1 MYLNFSDSPEYN
13 DKVILNSYPVSRNST
28 FCCVNW
34 RVRKEASADNRSIFY
49 RACAKFIMQFVSKIN
64 RQVCHGN
71 KKIATTLVCYARLT
85 QDSCSKPVKNRKK
98 PVFNL
103 FIQISGQ
110 IWMVITRG
118 YFSHNSSHSKNVAS
132 ARWVLNF
139 WNCSLNHLLTCL

>member
-64 RQVCHGN
+64 HQVCHGN
-71 KKIATTLVCYARLT
+71 KKLRQRWSAT
-85 QDSCSKPVKNRKK
+85 QDSHKTHALNRSRTGKN
-98 PVFNL
+98 PFL
-103 FIQISGQ
+103 I
-110 IWMVITRG
+110 
-118 YFSHNSSHSKNVAS
+118 YSSRFLDRFEWLSPEATFRTTAHTAKM
-132 ARWVLNF
+132 
-139 WNCSLNHLLTCL
+139 